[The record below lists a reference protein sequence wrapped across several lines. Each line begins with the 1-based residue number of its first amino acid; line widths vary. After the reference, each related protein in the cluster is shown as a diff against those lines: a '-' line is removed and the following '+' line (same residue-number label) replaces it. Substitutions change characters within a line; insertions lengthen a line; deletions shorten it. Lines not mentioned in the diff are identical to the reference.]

1 MRALRL
7 TRVRSVPLAG
17 EALRFGELVG
27 GHETCKGVAGVSRNL
42 PFFTGLSRRGNVPP
56 HMRLRHCQVVDER
69 RFSSWALSARA
80 RSAGARHFVPH
91 AQGARSH

>member
-1 MRALRL
+1 MVLRL
-7 TRVRSVPLAG
+7 TRVRGVPRAC

-56 HMRLRHCQVVDER
+56 HMRLHVVLYDTASVGVHEPEVGLR
-69 RFSSWALSARA
+69 LGNPLVSR
-80 RSAGARHFVPH
+80 
-91 AQGARSH
+91 

>member
-1 MRALRL
+1 MHHRL
-7 TRVRSVPLAG
+7 HTVMTLLAVYVSTGGFTKDAKYEADRSTVPL
-17 EALRFGELVG
+17 
-27 GHETCKGVAGVSRNL
+27 T
-42 PFFTGLSRRGNVPP
+42 
-56 HMRLRHCQVVDER
+56 RHCQVVDER